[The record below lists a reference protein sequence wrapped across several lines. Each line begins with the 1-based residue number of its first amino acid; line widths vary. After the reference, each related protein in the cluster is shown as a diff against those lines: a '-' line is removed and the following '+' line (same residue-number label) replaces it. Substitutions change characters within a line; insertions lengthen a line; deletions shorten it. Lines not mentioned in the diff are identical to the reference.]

1 MLGSHP
7 MRVIYL
13 VIFLI
18 RKIIRIFSLIRIRN
32 TGLMAVFL
40 SRRASSEWWPPADVY
55 TRGPNIPHPA
65 IPHQGTTMS
74 PYVHTSPSINFEQFS
89 TLVSFLLLKTKF
101 NLKSKKNK
109 TSCLVGFWIVLVTVI
124 LDFIVAKIIFVLKNH
139 ILLTDKSSADLIVVP
154 IQCWEVGTAGPSP
167 RWRQVSGG
175 GCSRQVG

>member
-40 SRRASSEWWPPADVY
+40 SRRASSEWWPPAAVY

-74 PYVHTSPSINFEQFS
+74 PYVHTLPSINFEQFS

-101 NLKSKKNK
+101 NLKNKKNK

-139 ILLTDKSSADLIVVP
+139 LLLTVAQIWLWFLSSAEKLVP
-154 IQCWEVGTAGPSP
+154 LDHLLADAKFPEVDVLV
-167 RWRQVSGG
+167 RWVRI
-175 GCSRQVG
+175 